1 MEQIEGSDM
10 RDEDP
15 VAALLKYAPKEGEKA
30 IFTGAWEKTQPV
42 GIYKDYDSEEDE
54 RAAKK
59 SKR

>member
-15 VAALLKYAPKEGEKA
+15 REALLKYALKEGEKA
-30 IFTGAWEKTQPV
+30 VFTGAWEKTQPV

-54 RAAKK
+54 REKK
-59 SKR
+59 KARR